1 MNNILT
7 ELEFEDYI
15 IERLMQGNGYIERDH
30 TYYDDK
36 FAADRELLM
45 RFLSET
51 QPETMAQLKKVFK
64 VCGRNHPIPHRAQP
78 ENAAFPL

>member
-1 MNNILT
+1 MNNILS

-51 QPETMAQLKKVFK
+51 QPETCLLYTSD
-64 VCGRNHPIPHRAQP
+64 
-78 ENAAFPL
+78 AADEL